1 VKRSGQS
8 PRPSAAPGK
17 QSGVLRSFL
26 LLAAIA
32 VLAGAALPAP
42 ATAQQ
47 PADDGGRLVYVFS
60 IDGLDGDRV
69 DQGRAPFLGRLLLG
83 QEQSRATYYR
93 ESRSVMV
100 AETNPN
106 HVAMATGA
114 FGDRSGIPGNAF
126 AVYGA
131 AARQACGADDDGT
144 TDGETPTCMVAE
156 SFFTAAKRLAG
167 DRITTAGIFGKPKLA
182 DIFATRRIDPKAYD
196 ADFLWS
202 PCNPQTPTPYCD
214 PNAPARPNDGYA
226 VTDSEVMDVVV
237 RSVDQG
243 VDAGGARRR
252 PNLTFVNLPT
262 VDSAGH
268 GAGTTSGAYD
278 QAIAQADEQL
288 SRFVANQKAKGLWER
303 TVMFVV
309 SDHSMDTT
317 LGKTSLM
324 QRFGTAGLSDGV
336 IVSQN
341 GSVDMVYLENR
352 SDPGRFAKLKQ
363 LREAAL
369 SGSGVDEALY
379 REPNPADG
387 GVAHTLDFVH
397 PAWRIAGDRT
407 GDLLVT
413 HELEGAFSD
422 PVNPLVGNH
431 GSPETSDNTFAVIGG
446 AGVVRQQTVGGTVG
460 PRFDDALLNPGSAQ
474 NVDVA
479 PTVMALLGLDA
490 PGQSEGRVLTEAFEA
505 GVFAS
510 SSGAAAGSAAGTSG
524 TERCAVTSAFRA
536 VRVRPR
542 GRRGLRVAF
551 SSRRRGARVRVDVF
565 RLSTGR
571 SVLGNRRVARFSRS
585 RSFTWSGARGGDGT
599 YLVRVR
605 SGGDVRRFVLVR
617 RRGRF
622 RVRPVSERRASCGLL
637 RSFKLERPVFGG
649 RSNRALGITFRVGT
663 EARVFVEVLRGR
675 RVVRRF
681 RPTSRRP
688 GVTHRLRLASEGLR
702 RSDHRIRLTVTA
714 GGRRVVASLVSRRL

>member
-1 VKRSGQS
+1 M
-8 PRPSAAPGK
+8 PRLLSLLVASAA
-17 QSGVLRSFL
+17 
-26 LLAAIA
+26 LLA
-32 VLAGAALPAP
+32 AALPAA

-47 PADDGGRLVYVFS
+47 PDDAGGRLVYVFS

-83 QEQSRATYYR
+83 QEANRATYYR
-93 ESRSVMV
+93 ESRSIMV

-126 AVYGA
+126 AVYGD
-131 AARQACGADDDGT
+131 AARKACGAGDDGT

-156 SFFTAAKRLAG
+156 SFFAAAKRLDAQ
-167 DRITTAGIFGKPKLA
+167 RITTAGIFGKPKLA
-182 DIFATRRIDPKAYD
+182 DIFATQRVAPGRYD

-214 PNAPARPNDGYA
+214 RSVPARPNDGYA
-226 VTDSEVMDVVV
+226 VSDSEVMDVVV
-237 RSVDQG
+237 RSVTEG
-243 VDAGGARRR
+243 VDDGGAKRR

-268 GAGTTSGAYD
+268 AFGTTSGAYD
-278 QAIAQADEQL
+278 QAIGMADAEL
-288 SRFVANQKAKGLWER
+288 SRFVANQKALGLWER
-303 TVMFVV
+303 TVLFVV

-317 LGKTSLM
+317 LGRTSLM
-324 QRFGTAGLSDGV
+324 QRYGTAGIDDGV

-341 GSVDMVYLENR
+341 GSVDMVYLTDR
-352 SDPGRFAKLKQ
+352 TAAGRFAKLKA
-363 LREAAL
+363 LRAEALA
-369 SGSGVDEALY
+369 SDGVDEALY

-413 HELEGAFSD
+413 HETEGAFSD

-431 GSPETSDNTFAVIGG
+431 GSPYTSDNTFAI
-446 AGVVRQQTVGGTVG
+446 AGPAGLVRQGSIGGTVG

-479 PTVMALLGLDA
+479 PTVMALLGLPA
-490 PGQSEGRVLTEAFEA
+490 PAQSEGRVLTEAFEQGAFAAGRPVALPNVA
-505 GVFAS
+505 GV
-510 SSGAAAGSAAGTSG
+510 AA
-524 TERCAVTSAFRA
+524 RCGGRSAFRSVA
-536 VRVRPR
+536 VRPR

-551 SSRRRGARVRVDVF
+551 SRATAGRTRVDVF
-565 RLSTGR
+565 RQSAGR
-571 SVLGNRRVARFSRS
+571 TVLGNRRVARFSAR
-585 RSFTWSGARGGDGT
+585 RSFTWSGRRGGDGI

-605 SGGDVRRFVLVR
+605 GGADVRRFVLSR
-617 RRGRF
+617 RSGRF
-622 RVRPVSERRASCGLL
+622 RLRPASERRRCGLL
-637 RSFKLERPVFGG
+637 RAFKLERPVFGG
-649 RSNRALGITFRVGT
+649 RRNRALGITFRVDR
-663 EARVFVEVLRGR
+663 EARVFAEVLRGR

-681 RPTSRRP
+681 VPATRRA
-688 GVTHRLRLASEGLR
+688 GVTHRLRLPSEGIGR
-702 RSDHRIRLTVTA
+702 GDVRVRLTVTA
-714 GGRRVVASLVSRRL
+714 GSRRVVATLTSRRL